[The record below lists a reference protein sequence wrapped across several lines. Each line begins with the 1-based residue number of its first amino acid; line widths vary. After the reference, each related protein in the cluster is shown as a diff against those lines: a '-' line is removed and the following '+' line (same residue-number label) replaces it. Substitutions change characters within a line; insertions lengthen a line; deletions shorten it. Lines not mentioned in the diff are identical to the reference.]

1 MNCPALEQFLS
12 IHQQNPQGLRLGQ
25 HFYNLYFRRESYPDM
40 FYGKD
45 EHTIVLIQK
54 WLEDNQYT
62 EELPKVGIKSI

>member
-1 MNCPALEQFLS
+1 MTCPALKQFLS
-12 IHQQNPQGLRLGQ
+12 IHLDNTQGLRVGQ
-25 HFYNLYFRRESYPDM
+25 HFYNLYVRKGSWPEL

-62 EELPKVGIKSI
+62 EELPNIVT